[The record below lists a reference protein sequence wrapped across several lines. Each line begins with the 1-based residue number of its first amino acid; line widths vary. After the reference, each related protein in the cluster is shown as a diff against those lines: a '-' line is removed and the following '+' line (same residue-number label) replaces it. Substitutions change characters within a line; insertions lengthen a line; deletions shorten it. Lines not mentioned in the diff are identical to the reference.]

1 VRSLSSH
8 AKPQYA
14 DKTWAVLR
22 DAICQINRR
31 DASGLSFEELYRNAY
46 NMVLHR
52 HGDKLYRGLVEV
64 TKEHLAGVASDV
76 DAARGDTFA
85 VTLEKK
91 WREHQKSMS
100 MIRDILMYMD
110 RIYAPPNALE
120 PVYDLGLSLWR
131 DVVLRDEAINARV
144 RDFLLSAIDAERR
157 GERVDAGAVRAMTRM
172 LMDVGEDV
180 YVHDFE
186 THLLRA
192 TAAFYRS
199 ESETLLGSCDC
210 YAYLRR
216 AEARLEEEHAR
227 VGAYLCAR
235 TEAFLVRRAE
245 QELLER
251 PTRRVLG
258 LPNSG
263 LRAMLAESRVEQAA
277 LAYKLYARVE
287 GGLAF
292 VKGVFADHALEEG
305 KKLVNDP
312 DLNADP
318 ARYVESLLSLKR
330 RLDATAAEAFRADRG
345 FVDAT
350 RAAFETFLN
359 LNARSPEF
367 LSLYVDD
374 KLRKGLKGASEEET
388 ESVLDRAASLF
399 RFLQEKDVFERY
411 YKQHLSK
418 RLLFGRSASDDA
430 EKAFIVR
437 LKTECGYQYTSKIE
451 GMFNDMRVSRDAMRL
466 FRKHLASMQKTAD
479 RRNGDDAT
487 LLGRETT
494 NASSDGDGQ
503 NTVKTPSSLEASA
516 KHERVPDFIPDAYD
530 GASGGIDLNV
540 QVLTTGSWPVPTGA
554 APCALPPALAAARDA
569 YRDFYLAHHS
579 GRKLSWLTSM
589 GTAEVRGVFAGGTK
603 AHDLIV
609 STHQMCVLLLFN
621 DADALTFSEIA
632 EATRV
637 PRDELRRSLQSL
649 SLVKGRNVLRKDPPT
664 KRVEESDTFHF
675 NDAFSSKLM
684 RVKIGTVSAGKESE
698 PAAEKTRA
706 RVDDDRKPQIEAAIV
721 RVMKA
726 RRALDHNGVVQEVT
740 KQLSARFIPDPTDI
754 KKHLENL
761 IEREFI
767 ERDRNDR
774 RLFVYLA

>member
-1 VRSLSSH
+1 M
-8 AKPQYA
+8 
-14 DKTWAVLR
+14 LR

-31 DASGLSFEELYRNAY
+31 DASGLSFEELYRAAY
-46 NMVLHR
+46 NMVLRR
-52 HGDKLYRGLVEV
+52 HGDELYRGLVEV
-64 TKEHLAGVASDV
+64 TKEHLADVASDV

-157 GERVDAGAVRAMTRM
+157 GERVDADAVRAMTRM

-479 RRNGDDAT
+479 RRNGDVAT

-540 QVLTTGSWPVPTGA
+540 QVLTTGSWPVPAGA

-589 GTAEVRGVFAGGTK
+589 GTAEVRGVFAGGAK

-740 KQLSARFIPDPTDI
+740 KQLIARFIPNPTDI

>member
-1 VRSLSSH
+1 MRSLSSH

-516 KHERVPDFIPDAYD
+516 KHERVPEFIPDAYD

-540 QVLTTGSWPVPTGA
+540 QVLTTGSWPVPAGA

>member
-1 VRSLSSH
+1 MS
-8 AKPQYA
+8 KPQYA

-64 TKEHLAGVASDV
+64 TKQHLGGVASEI

-110 RIYAPPNALE
+110 RIYVPPNQLE
-120 PVYDLGLSLWR
+120 HVYDLGLSLWR
-131 DVVLRDEAINARV
+131 DGVLREEAINARV
-144 RDFLLSAIDAERR
+144 RDFLLSAIARERR
-157 GERVDAGAVRAMTRM
+157 GERVDTGAVRSMTRM

-192 TAAFYRS
+192 TADFYRS
-199 ESETLLGSCDC
+199 ESETLLASCDC

-245 QELLER
+245 QELLEK
-251 PTRRVLG
+251 PMRRVLG

-263 LRAMLAESRVEQAA
+263 LRAMLTEGRAARAA

-292 VKGVFADHALEEG
+292 VKQVFSDHALEEG
-305 KKLVNDP
+305 KKLVHDP

-318 ARYVESLLSLKR
+318 VRYVEAALSLKR
-330 RLDATAAEAFRADRG
+330 ALDATAAEAFQSDRG
-345 FVDAT
+345 FADAT

-388 ESVLDRAASLF
+388 ESTLDRAASLF
-399 RFLQEKDVFERY
+399 RFLREKDVFERY
-411 YKQHLSK
+411 YKRHLSK

-451 GMFNDMRVSRDAMRL
+451 GMFNDVRVSRDAMRL
-466 FRKHLASMQKTAD
+466 FREHLARTGGAEARVASSERMDAAGPPVDDSEAGSSGRVDLSRDRSSEAPSLGSKED
-479 RRNGDDAT
+479 RREMNDSR
-487 LLGRETT
+487 L
-494 NASSDGDGQ
+494 
-503 NTVKTPSSLEASA
+503 
-516 KHERVPDFIPDAYD
+516 
-530 GASGGIDLNV
+530 GGIDLNV
-540 QVLTTGSWPVPTGA
+540 QVLTTGSWPVPAAA
-554 APCALPPALAAARDA
+554 APCALPPALAKARDA

-589 GTAEVRGVFAGGTK
+589 GTAELRGVFAGGTRR
-603 AHDLIV
+603 DLIV

-621 DADALTFSEIA
+621 DADALTFAEIA
-632 EATRV
+632 EATRI
-637 PRDELRRSLQSL
+637 PRDDLQRSLQSL
-649 SLVKGRNVLRKDPPT
+649 SLVKGRNVLRKEPPT
-664 KRVEESDTFHF
+664 RRVEESDVFHF
-675 NDAFSSKLM
+675 NDAFTSKLM
-684 RVKIGTVSAGKESE
+684 RVKIGTVSAGKESD

-726 RRALDHNGVVQEVT
+726 RRALDHNGVVREVT
-740 KQLSARFIPDPTDI
+740 KQLSARFVPNPTDI

>member
-1 VRSLSSH
+1 MS
-8 AKPQYA
+8 KPQYA

-64 TKEHLAGVASDV
+64 TKQHLGGVASEI

-110 RIYAPPNALE
+110 RIYAPPNQLE

-131 DVVLRDEAINARV
+131 DGVLRDEAINARV
-144 RDFLLSAIDAERR
+144 RDFLLSAIARERR
-157 GERVDAGAVRAMTRM
+157 GERVDTGAVRSMTRM
-172 LMDVGEDV
+172 LMDVGDDV

-192 TAAFYRS
+192 TADFYRS
-199 ESETLLGSCDC
+199 ESETLLASCDC

-245 QELLER
+245 QELLEK
-251 PTRRVLG
+251 PMRRVLG

-263 LRAMLAESRVEQAA
+263 LRAMLTEGRAARAA

-292 VKGVFADHALEEG
+292 VKQVFSDHALEEG
-305 KKLVNDP
+305 KKLVHDP

-318 ARYVESLLSLKR
+318 VRYVEAALSLKR
-330 RLDATAAEAFRADRG
+330 ALDATAAEAFQSDRG
-345 FVDAT
+345 FADAT

-388 ESVLDRAASLF
+388 ESTLDRAASLF
-399 RFLQEKDVFERY
+399 RFLREKDVFERY
-411 YKQHLSK
+411 YKRHLSK

-451 GMFNDMRVSRDAMRL
+451 GMFNDVRVSRDAMRL
-466 FRKHLASMQKTAD
+466 FREHLARTGGAEARVASSERMDAAGPPVDDSEAGSSGRVDLSRDRSSEAPSLGSKED
-479 RRNGDDAT
+479 RREMNDSR
-487 LLGRETT
+487 L
-494 NASSDGDGQ
+494 
-503 NTVKTPSSLEASA
+503 
-516 KHERVPDFIPDAYD
+516 
-530 GASGGIDLNV
+530 GGIDLNV
-540 QVLTTGSWPVPTGA
+540 QVLTTGSWPVPAAA
-554 APCALPPALAAARDA
+554 APCALPPALAKARDA

-726 RRALDHNGVVQEVT
+726 RRVLDHNGVVQEVT
-740 KQLSARFIPDPTDI
+740 KQLSARFIPNPTDI

>member
-1 VRSLSSH
+1 MRLLSSH

-192 TAAFYRS
+192 TSAFYRS

-466 FRKHLASMQKTAD
+466 FRKHLASLQKT
-479 RRNGDDAT
+479 
-487 LLGRETT
+487 
-494 NASSDGDGQ
+494 NA
-503 NTVKTPSSLEASA
+503 ESA
-516 KHERVPDFIPDAYD
+516 KHDGATLYD

-540 QVLTTGSWPVPTGA
+540 QVLTTGSWPVPAGA

-589 GTAEVRGVFAGGTK
+589 GTAEVRGVFSGGAK

-698 PAAEKTRA
+698 PAAQKTRA

>member
-1 VRSLSSH
+1 MS
-8 AKPQYA
+8 KPQYA

-64 TKEHLAGVASDV
+64 TKQHLGGVASEI

-110 RIYAPPNALE
+110 RIYVPPNQLE
-120 PVYDLGLSLWR
+120 HVYDLGLSLWR
-131 DVVLRDEAINARV
+131 DGVLREEAINARV
-144 RDFLLSAIDAERR
+144 RDFLLSAIARERR
-157 GERVDAGAVRAMTRM
+157 GERVDTGAVRSMTRM
-172 LMDVGEDV
+172 LMDVGDDV

-192 TAAFYRS
+192 TADFYRS
-199 ESETLLGSCDC
+199 ESETLLASCDC

-245 QELLER
+245 QELLEK
-251 PTRRVLG
+251 PMRRVLG

-263 LRAMLAESRVEQAA
+263 LRAMLTEGRAARAA

-292 VKGVFADHALEEG
+292 VKQVFSDHALEEG
-305 KKLVNDP
+305 KKLVHDP

-318 ARYVESLLSLKR
+318 VRYVEAALSLKR
-330 RLDATAAEAFRADRG
+330 ALDATAAEAFQSDRG
-345 FVDAT
+345 FADAT

-388 ESVLDRAASLF
+388 ESTLDRAASLF
-399 RFLQEKDVFERY
+399 RFLREKDVFERY
-411 YKQHLSK
+411 YKRHLSK

-451 GMFNDMRVSRDAMRL
+451 GMFNDVRVSRDAMRL
-466 FRKHLASMQKTAD
+466 FREHLARTGGAEARVASSERMDAAGPPVDDSEAGSSGRVDLSRDRSSEAPSLGSKED
-479 RRNGDDAT
+479 RREMNDSR
-487 LLGRETT
+487 L
-494 NASSDGDGQ
+494 
-503 NTVKTPSSLEASA
+503 
-516 KHERVPDFIPDAYD
+516 
-530 GASGGIDLNV
+530 GGIDLNV
-540 QVLTTGSWPVPTGA
+540 QVLTTGSWPVPAAA
-554 APCALPPALAAARDA
+554 APCALPPALAKARDA

-589 GTAEVRGVFAGGTK
+589 GTAELRGVFAGGTRR
-603 AHDLIV
+603 DLIV

-621 DADALTFSEIA
+621 DADALTFAEIA
-632 EATRV
+632 EATRI
-637 PRDELRRSLQSL
+637 PRDDLQRSLQSL
-649 SLVKGRNVLRKDPPT
+649 SLVKGRNVLRKEPPT
-664 KRVEESDTFHF
+664 RRVEESDVFHF
-675 NDAFSSKLM
+675 NDAFTSKLM
-684 RVKIGTVSAGKESE
+684 RVKIGTVSAGKESD

-726 RRALDHNGVVQEVT
+726 RRALDHNGVVREVT
-740 KQLSARFIPDPTDI
+740 KQLSARFVPNPTDI

>member
-1 VRSLSSH
+1 MRLLSSH

-186 THLLRA
+186 THLLHA

-350 RAAFETFLN
+350 RAAFETFVN

-374 KLRKGLKGASEEET
+374 KLRKGLKGVSEEET

-466 FRKHLASMQKTAD
+466 FRTHLA
-479 RRNGDDAT
+479 R
-487 LLGRETT
+487 T
-494 NASSDGDGQ
+494 NAGEVGERAETAKPADAEAASSGRAEDRPSPS
-503 NTVKTPSSLEASA
+503 VPERPSSSTAECGTVHDS
-516 KHERVPDFIPDAYD
+516 RM
-530 GASGGIDLNV
+530 GGIDLNV
-540 QVLTTGSWPVPTGA
+540 QVLTTGSWPVPANA
-554 APCALPPALAAARDA
+554 APCALPPALATACDA

-579 GRKLSWLTSM
+579 GRKLAWLTSM
-589 GTAEVRGVFAGGTK
+589 GTAEVRGVFAGGIRR
-603 AHDLIV
+603 DLIV

-726 RRALDHNGVVQEVT
+726 RRALDHNGVVREVT

>member
-1 VRSLSSH
+1 MRLLSSH

-186 THLLRA
+186 THLLHA

-263 LRAMLAESRVEQAA
+263 LLAMLAESRVEQAA

-350 RAAFETFLN
+350 RAAFETFVN

-374 KLRKGLKGASEEET
+374 KLRKGLKGVSEEET

-451 GMFNDMRVSRDAMRL
+451 GMFNDMRVSRDAMSL
-466 FRKHLASMQKTAD
+466 FRKHLARRSAD
-479 RRNGDDAT
+479 WRNGDVAT

-494 NASSDGDGQ
+494 NASSE
-503 NTVKTPSSLEASA
+503 NTEKTQSALEAST
-516 KHERVPDFIPDAYD
+516 KTSERVPNGPDAYD
-530 GASGGIDLNV
+530 GASGSIDLNV
-540 QVLTTGSWPVPTGA
+540 QVLTTGSWPVPAGA

-589 GTAEVRGVFAGGTK
+589 GTAEVRGVFAGGAK

-726 RRALDHNGVVQEVT
+726 RRALDHNGVVREVT

>member
-1 VRSLSSH
+1 VRLLSSH

-192 TAAFYRS
+192 TSAFYRS

-466 FRKHLASMQKTAD
+466 FRKHLASLQKT
-479 RRNGDDAT
+479 
-487 LLGRETT
+487 
-494 NASSDGDGQ
+494 NA
-503 NTVKTPSSLEASA
+503 ESA
-516 KHERVPDFIPDAYD
+516 KHDGATLYD

-540 QVLTTGSWPVPTGA
+540 QVLTTGSWPVPAGA

-589 GTAEVRGVFAGGTK
+589 GTAEVRGVFSGGAK

-698 PAAEKTRA
+698 PAAQKTRA

>member
-1 VRSLSSH
+1 MS
-8 AKPQYA
+8 KPQYA

-64 TKEHLAGVASDV
+64 TKQHLGGVACEI

-110 RIYAPPNALE
+110 RIYVPPNQLE
-120 PVYDLGLSLWR
+120 HVYDLGLSLWR
-131 DVVLRDEAINARV
+131 DGVLREEAINARV
-144 RDFLLSAIDAERR
+144 RDFLLSAIARERR
-157 GERVDAGAVRAMTRM
+157 GERVDTGAVRSMTRM
-172 LMDVGEDV
+172 LMDVGDDV

-192 TAAFYRS
+192 TADFYRS
-199 ESETLLGSCDC
+199 ESETLLASCDC

-245 QELLER
+245 QELLEK
-251 PTRRVLG
+251 PMRRVLG

-263 LRAMLAESRVEQAA
+263 LRAMLTEGRAARAA

-292 VKGVFADHALEEG
+292 VKQVFSDHALEEG
-305 KKLVNDP
+305 KKLVHDP

-318 ARYVESLLSLKR
+318 VRYVEAALSLKR
-330 RLDATAAEAFRADRG
+330 ALDATAAEAFQSDRG
-345 FVDAT
+345 FADAT

-388 ESVLDRAASLF
+388 ESTLDRAASLF
-399 RFLQEKDVFERY
+399 RFLREKDVFERY
-411 YKQHLSK
+411 YKRHLSK

-451 GMFNDMRVSRDAMRL
+451 GMFNDVRVSRDAMRL
-466 FRKHLASMQKTAD
+466 FREHLARTGGAEARVASSERMDAAGPPVDDSEAGSSGRVDLSRDRSSEAPSLGSKED
-479 RRNGDDAT
+479 RREMNDSR
-487 LLGRETT
+487 L
-494 NASSDGDGQ
+494 
-503 NTVKTPSSLEASA
+503 
-516 KHERVPDFIPDAYD
+516 
-530 GASGGIDLNV
+530 GGIDLNV
-540 QVLTTGSWPVPTGA
+540 QVLTTGSWPVPAAA
-554 APCALPPALAAARDA
+554 APCALPPALAKARDA

-589 GTAEVRGVFAGGTK
+589 GTAELRGVFAGGTRR
-603 AHDLIV
+603 DLIV

-621 DADALTFSEIA
+621 DADALTFAEIA
-632 EATRV
+632 EATRI
-637 PRDELRRSLQSL
+637 PRDDLQRSLQSL
-649 SLVKGRNVLRKDPPT
+649 SLVKGRNVLRKEPPT
-664 KRVEESDTFHF
+664 RRVEESDVFHF
-675 NDAFSSKLM
+675 NDAFTSKLM
-684 RVKIGTVSAGKESE
+684 RVKIGTVSAGKESD

-726 RRALDHNGVVQEVT
+726 RRALDHNGVVREVT
-740 KQLSARFIPDPTDI
+740 KQLSARFVPNPTDI

>member
-1 VRSLSSH
+1 MRSLSSH

-31 DASGLSFEELYRNAY
+31 DASGLSFEELYRAAY
-46 NMVLHR
+46 NMVLRR
-52 HGDKLYRGLVEV
+52 HGDELYRGLVEV
-64 TKEHLAGVASDV
+64 TKEHLADVASDV

-110 RIYAPPNALE
+110 RIYAPPNQLE

-131 DVVLRDEAINARV
+131 DGVLRDEAINARV
-144 RDFLLSAIDAERR
+144 RDFLLSAIARERR
-157 GERVDAGAVRAMTRM
+157 GERVDTGAVRSMTRM

-192 TAAFYRS
+192 TVEFYRS
-199 ESETLLGSCDC
+199 ESETLLASCDC

-216 AEARLEEEHAR
+216 AEARLQEEHAR

-245 QELLER
+245 QELLEK

-263 LRAMLAESRVEQAA
+263 LRVMLAEGRAAQAA
-277 LAYKLYARVE
+277 LAYKLYASVE

-292 VKGVFADHALEEG
+292 VKQVFADHALEEG
-305 KKLVNDP
+305 KKLAHDP

-318 ARYVESLLSLKR
+318 VRYVEAALSLKQS
-330 RLDATAAEAFRADRG
+330 LDATAAEAFQSDRG
-345 FVDAT
+345 FANAT
-350 RAAFETFLN
+350 RGAFETFLN

-374 KLRKGLKGASEEET
+374 RLRKGLKGASEEET
-388 ESVLDRAASLF
+388 EGTLDRAASLF

-437 LKTECGYQYTSKIE
+437 LKTECGYQYTS
-451 GMFNDMRVSRDAMRL
+451 
-466 FRKHLASMQKTAD
+466 
-479 RRNGDDAT
+479 
-487 LLGRETT
+487 LL
-494 NASSDGDGQ
+494 
-503 NTVKTPSSLEASA
+503 
-516 KHERVPDFIPDAYD
+516 
-530 GASGGIDLNV
+530 
-540 QVLTTGSWPVPTGA
+540 
-554 APCALPPALAAARDA
+554 
-569 YRDFYLAHHS
+569 
-579 GRKLSWLTSM
+579 
-589 GTAEVRGVFAGGTK
+589 
-603 AHDLIV
+603 
-609 STHQMCVLLLFN
+609 
-621 DADALTFSEIA
+621 
-632 EATRV
+632 
-637 PRDELRRSLQSL
+637 
-649 SLVKGRNVLRKDPPT
+649 
-664 KRVEESDTFHF
+664 
-675 NDAFSSKLM
+675 
-684 RVKIGTVSAGKESE
+684 
-698 PAAEKTRA
+698 
-706 RVDDDRKPQIEAAIV
+706 
-721 RVMKA
+721 
-726 RRALDHNGVVQEVT
+726 
-740 KQLSARFIPDPTDI
+740 
-754 KKHLENL
+754 
-761 IEREFI
+761 
-767 ERDRNDR
+767 
-774 RLFVYLA
+774 

>member
-1 VRSLSSH
+1 MRLLSSH

-14 DKTWAVLR
+14 EKTWAVLR

-110 RIYAPPNALE
+110 RIYAPPNSLE

-131 DVVLRDEAINARV
+131 DVVLRDDAINARV

-186 THLLRA
+186 THLLHA

-350 RAAFETFLN
+350 RAAFETFVN

-374 KLRKGLKGASEEET
+374 KLRKGLKGVSEEET

-451 GMFNDMRVSRDAMRL
+451 GMFNDVRVSRDAMRL
-466 FRKHLASMQKTAD
+466 FREHLARTGGAEARVASSERMDAAGPPVDDSEAGSSGRVDLSRDRSSEAPSLGSKED
-479 RRNGDDAT
+479 RREMNDSR
-487 LLGRETT
+487 L
-494 NASSDGDGQ
+494 
-503 NTVKTPSSLEASA
+503 
-516 KHERVPDFIPDAYD
+516 
-530 GASGGIDLNV
+530 GGIDLNV
-540 QVLTTGSWPVPTGA
+540 QVLTTGSWPVPAAA
-554 APCALPPALAAARDA
+554 APCALPPALAKARDA

-589 GTAEVRGVFAGGTK
+589 GTAELRGVFAGGTRR
-603 AHDLIV
+603 DLIV

-621 DADALTFSEIA
+621 DADALTFAEIA
-632 EATRV
+632 EATRI
-637 PRDELRRSLQSL
+637 PRDDLQRSLQSL
-649 SLVKGRNVLRKDPPT
+649 SLVKGRNVLRKEPPT
-664 KRVEESDTFHF
+664 RRVEESDVFHF
-675 NDAFSSKLM
+675 NDAFTSKLM
-684 RVKIGTVSAGKESE
+684 RVKIGTVSAGKESD

-726 RRALDHNGVVQEVT
+726 RRALDHNGVVREVT
-740 KQLSARFIPDPTDI
+740 KQLSARFVPNPTDI

>member
-1 VRSLSSH
+1 
-8 AKPQYA
+8 
-14 DKTWAVLR
+14 
-22 DAICQINRR
+22 
-31 DASGLSFEELYRNAY
+31 
-46 NMVLHR
+46 
-52 HGDKLYRGLVEV
+52 
-64 TKEHLAGVASDV
+64 
-76 DAARGDTFA
+76 
-85 VTLEKK
+85 
-91 WREHQKSMS
+91 
-100 MIRDILMYMD
+100 MD
-110 RIYAPPNALE
+110 RIYAPPNQLE

-157 GERVDAGAVRAMTRM
+157 GERVDADAVRAMTRM

-479 RRNGDDAT
+479 RRNGDVAT

-540 QVLTTGSWPVPTGA
+540 QVLTTGSWPVPAGA

-589 GTAEVRGVFAGGTK
+589 GTAEVRGVFAGGAK

-740 KQLSARFIPDPTDI
+740 KQLSARFIPNPTDI

>member
-1 VRSLSSH
+1 MRSLSSH

-540 QVLTTGSWPVPTGA
+540 QVLTTGSWPVPAGA

>member
-1 VRSLSSH
+1 M
-8 AKPQYA
+8 
-14 DKTWAVLR
+14 LR

-64 TKEHLAGVASDV
+64 TKEHLAGVASEI

-110 RIYAPPNALE
+110 RIYAPPNQLE

-131 DVVLRDEAINARV
+131 DGVLRDGAINARV
-144 RDFLLSAIDAERR
+144 RDFLLGAIDGERR
-157 GERVDAGAVRAMTRM
+157 GERVDTGAVRAMTRM

-192 TAAFYRS
+192 TTEFYKS
-199 ESETLLGSCDC
+199 ESEALLASCDC

-216 AEARLEEEHAR
+216 AEQRLEEEHAR
-227 VGAYLCAR
+227 VGSYLCAR

-263 LRAMLAESRVEQAA
+263 LRAMLAEGRVAQAA

-292 VKGVFADHALEEG
+292 VKQVFAEHALEEG
-305 KKLVNDP
+305 KKLVHDP

-318 ARYVESLLSLKR
+318 VRYVESALSLKR
-330 RLDATAAEAFRADRG
+330 SLDATAAEAFRRDRG
-345 FVDAT
+345 FLNALH
-350 RAAFETFLN
+350 AAFETFLN

-388 ESVLDRAASLF
+388 EGTLDGAASLF

-466 FRKHLASMQKTAD
+466 FRKHLA
-479 RRNGDDAT
+479 G
-487 LLGRETT
+487 T
-494 NASSDGDGQ
+494 NAGETAKPGDAEAASSGRAEDRPSPS
-503 NTVKTPSSLEASA
+503 VSERPSSSTAECRDHDSRL
-516 KHERVPDFIPDAYD
+516 
-530 GASGGIDLNV
+530 GGIDLNV
-540 QVLTTGSWPVPTGA
+540 QVLTTGSWPVPAGA
-554 APCALPPALAAARDA
+554 APCALPPALATACDA

-579 GRKLSWLTSM
+579 GRKLAWLTSM
-589 GTAEVRGVFAGGTK
+589 GTAEVRGVFAGGTRR
-603 AHDLIV
+603 DLIV

-621 DADALTFSEIA
+621 DADALAFSEIA
-632 EATRV
+632 EATRI
-637 PRDELRRSLQSL
+637 PKEDLRRSLQSL

-664 KRVEESDTFHF
+664 KRVEESDVFHF
-675 NDAFSSKLM
+675 NEAFTSKLM

-726 RRALDHNGVVQEVT
+726 RRVLDHNGVVQEVT
-740 KQLSARFIPDPTDI
+740 KQLSARFIPNPTDI

-774 RLFVYLA
+774 KLFVYLA

>member
-1 VRSLSSH
+1 MS
-8 AKPQYA
+8 KPQYA

-110 RIYAPPNALE
+110 RIYAPPNSLE

-186 THLLRA
+186 THLLHA

-350 RAAFETFLN
+350 RAAFETFVN

-374 KLRKGLKGASEEET
+374 KLRKGLKGVSEEET

-451 GMFNDMRVSRDAMRL
+451 GMFNDVRVSRDAMRL
-466 FRKHLASMQKTAD
+466 FREHLARTGGAEARVASSERMDAAGPPVDDSEAGSSGRVDLSRDRSSEAPSLGSKED
-479 RRNGDDAT
+479 RREMNDSR
-487 LLGRETT
+487 L
-494 NASSDGDGQ
+494 
-503 NTVKTPSSLEASA
+503 
-516 KHERVPDFIPDAYD
+516 
-530 GASGGIDLNV
+530 GGIDLNV
-540 QVLTTGSWPVPTGA
+540 QVLTTGSWPVPAAA
-554 APCALPPALAAARDA
+554 APCALPPALAKARDA

-589 GTAEVRGVFAGGTK
+589 GTAELRGVFAGGTRR
-603 AHDLIV
+603 DLIV

-621 DADALTFSEIA
+621 DADALTFAEIA
-632 EATRV
+632 EATRI
-637 PRDELRRSLQSL
+637 PRDDLQRSLQSL
-649 SLVKGRNVLRKDPPT
+649 SLVKGRNVLRKEPPT
-664 KRVEESDTFHF
+664 RRVEESDVFHF
-675 NDAFSSKLM
+675 NDAFTSKLM
-684 RVKIGTVSAGKESE
+684 RVKIGTVSAGKESD

-726 RRALDHNGVVQEVT
+726 RRALDHNGVVREVT
-740 KQLSARFIPDPTDI
+740 KQLSARFVPNPTDI

>member
-1 VRSLSSH
+1 MRSLSSH

-466 FRKHLASMQKTAD
+466 FRKHLASTQKTAH

-516 KHERVPDFIPDAYD
+516 KHERVPEFIPDAYD

-540 QVLTTGSWPVPTGA
+540 QVLTTGSWPVPAGA

>member
-1 VRSLSSH
+1 MRLLSSH

-22 DAICQINRR
+22 DAIRQINRR

-192 TAAFYRS
+192 TSAFYRS

-216 AEARLEEEHAR
+216 AEARLEEEEHAR
-227 VGAYLCAR
+227 VGSYLCAR

-466 FRKHLASMQKTAD
+466 FRKHLASLQKTSAD
-479 RRNGDDAT
+479 RRNGDVAT
-487 LLGRETT
+487 LLGRETP

-503 NTVKTPSSLEASA
+503 NTVKNASSSLEASA
-516 KHERVPDFIPDAYD
+516 KHDGATLYD

-540 QVLTTGSWPVPTGA
+540 QVLTTGSWPVPAGA

-589 GTAEVRGVFAGGTK
+589 GTAEVRGVFAGGAK

-698 PAAEKTRA
+698 PAAQKTRA

>member
-1 VRSLSSH
+1 MGSKSRDGPPSSVATWWLSAGGASRGESTHEANMSRDEGEKRSEVTRSL
-8 AKPQYA
+8 K
-14 DKTWAVLR
+14 
-22 DAICQINRR
+22 
-31 DASGLSFEELYRNAY
+31 
-46 NMVLHR
+46 
-52 HGDKLYRGLVEV
+52 
-64 TKEHLAGVASDV
+64 
-76 DAARGDTFA
+76 
-85 VTLEKK
+85 
-91 WREHQKSMS
+91 
-100 MIRDILMYMD
+100 
-110 RIYAPPNALE
+110 
-120 PVYDLGLSLWR
+120 
-131 DVVLRDEAINARV
+131 
-144 RDFLLSAIDAERR
+144 
-157 GERVDAGAVRAMTRM
+157 
-172 LMDVGEDV
+172 
-180 YVHDFE
+180 
-186 THLLRA
+186 
-192 TAAFYRS
+192 
-199 ESETLLGSCDC
+199 
-210 YAYLRR
+210 
-216 AEARLEEEHAR
+216 
-227 VGAYLCAR
+227 
-235 TEAFLVRRAE
+235 
-245 QELLER
+245 
-251 PTRRVLG
+251 
-258 LPNSG
+258 
-263 LRAMLAESRVEQAA
+263 
-277 LAYKLYARVE
+277 
-287 GGLAF
+287 
-292 VKGVFADHALEEG
+292 
-305 KKLVNDP
+305 
-312 DLNADP
+312 
-318 ARYVESLLSLKR
+318 
-330 RLDATAAEAFRADRG
+330 
-345 FVDAT
+345 
-350 RAAFETFLN
+350 
-359 LNARSPEF
+359 
-367 LSLYVDD
+367 
-374 KLRKGLKGASEEET
+374 
-388 ESVLDRAASLF
+388 
-399 RFLQEKDVFERY
+399 KDVFERY

-479 RRNGDDAT
+479 RRNGDVAT

-540 QVLTTGSWPVPTGA
+540 QVLTTGSWPVPAGA

-589 GTAEVRGVFAGGTK
+589 GTAEVRGVFAGGAK

-740 KQLSARFIPDPTDI
+740 KQLIARFIPNPTDI

>member
-1 VRSLSSH
+1 
-8 AKPQYA
+8 
-14 DKTWAVLR
+14 VLR

-451 GMFNDMRVSRDAMRL
+451 GMFNDMRVSRDAMSL
-466 FRKHLASMQKTAD
+466 FRKHLARRSAD
-479 RRNGDDAT
+479 WRNGDVAT

-494 NASSDGDGQ
+494 NASSE
-503 NTVKTPSSLEASA
+503 NTEKTQSALEAST
-516 KHERVPDFIPDAYD
+516 KTSERVPNGPDAYD
-530 GASGGIDLNV
+530 GASGSIDLTV
-540 QVLTTGSWPVPTGA
+540 QVLTTGSWPVPAGA

-589 GTAEVRGVFAGGTK
+589 GTAEVRGVFAGGAK

-726 RRALDHNGVVQEVT
+726 RRALDHNGVVREVT